1 MRSPPPALLPVRR
14 PPTRGPSGRWR
25 AALLGALAF
34 ALAAMATAGVQA
46 RCADGDGDGPSAAPW
61 PADLVRRA
69 DEALALRPDDAAL
82 RAEREGAGRAV
93 QALRQR
99 EVRLPRSAFCDAEP
113 DVPAE
118 DLRRAA
124 RGDADAALA
133 IAQRYRGRGAP
144 TDQHRYEGWLQFAA
158 ALGQPRAS
166 YELARWYGLNGQPV
180 YAAIHQARAVELGM
194 VLPVALDHVRK

>member
-14 PPTRGPSGRWR
+14 PPTCGPSGRWR
-25 AALLGALAF
+25 ATLLGALA
-34 ALAAMATAGVQA
+34 LAATAGVQA
-46 RCADGDGDGPSAAPW
+46 RCADGDGASAALW

-69 DEALALRPDDAAL
+69 DEGLALRPDDAAL

-113 DVPAE
+113 EVPAE